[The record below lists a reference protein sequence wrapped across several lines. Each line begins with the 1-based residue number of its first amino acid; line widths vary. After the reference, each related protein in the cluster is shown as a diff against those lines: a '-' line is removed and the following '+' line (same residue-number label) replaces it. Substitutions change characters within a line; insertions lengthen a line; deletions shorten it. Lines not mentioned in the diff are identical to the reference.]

1 MFDEVQEKISLL
13 LIMLLVTALAAAGCG
28 GGGGAKESQDNPP
41 AAGKPAVKEGN
52 DIVIAVNANFIT
64 LDPYNAG
71 DTLSISGSRTMY
83 QGLMG
88 FDDNMQVVP
97 VLAKEHKVSEDG
109 LVYTFTLNENIK
121 FHDGTLLDA
130 EAVKVNLDRVRDEK
144 NNLRLRKSFAK
155 VKEVEAV
162 DAKTVKITLSE
173 PYSAFLNKMAMALMI
188 SPKALQEFGDQIFQH
203 PVGTG
208 PYKFKEWVQGDHL
221 TVEKNADYWEQGL
234 PKADSITFKA
244 VPENGSR
251 IAMLKTGEADF
262 VYPMPTEQVA
272 EVDGKDGLTVEK
284 NASTIVRY
292 ITLNTMKKPF
302 DDVKVRQAIN
312 YAINKEAYIK
322 VVKSG
327 YGEKLDSSMSPKTQ
341 YYAQQSGYDY
351 DLEKAKQLLGEAG
364 YPEGFEAEI
373 WGSNDTETM
382 KGMQFIQQQLQLA
395 GIKLDVKP
403 MEEGTLSNEINSAEK
418 PEDAKVQMWYVS
430 WSPSSGDADGATRG
444 LFSSEMFP
452 PAGANTAYYKNEN
465 VDRWIAE
472 VNAVTDPERQK
483 AIYADIQKTV
493 WDEAPWAFLGVDQ
506 VLSGKKTY
514 IEGIKV
520 LPDGSISVR
529 EAEVK
534 H

>member
-1 MFDEVQEKISLL
+1 MKFRKKSSLL
-13 LIMLLVTALAAAGCG
+13 LMMLLAAALTVAGCG
-28 GGGGAKESQDNPP
+28 GGGGKEAGDAKPGNEKPAAKEGD
-41 AAGKPAVKEGN
+41 

-97 VLAKEHKVSEDG
+97 VLAKEYKVSDDG
-109 LVYTFTLNENIK
+109 LVYTFTLNENVK
-121 FHDGTLLDA
+121 FHDGTPLDA
-130 EAVKVNLDRVRDEK
+130 KAVKVNLDRGRDEK
-144 NNLRLRKSFAK
+144 NNLRLRKSLAK
-155 VKEVEAV
+155 IKEVEAA
-162 DAKTVKITLSE
+162 DEKTVKITLTE

-188 SPKALQEFGDQIFQH
+188 SPKALEEHGDQIFQH

-208 PYKFKEWVQGDHL
+208 PYKFKEWVQGNHL
-221 TVEKNADYWEQGL
+221 IVEKNTEYWEQGL

-272 EVDGKDGLTVEK
+272 EVDGKDGIIVEK

-327 YGEKLDSSMSPKTQ
+327 FGEKLTSTMSAKTQ
-341 YYAQQSGYDY
+341 HYAEQSGYDY
-351 DLEKAKQLLGEAG
+351 DLEKAKQLLSEAG

-403 MEEGTLSNEINSAEK
+403 MEEGTLSNEINSAAK

-452 PAGANTAYYKNEN
+452 PAGSNTAYYKNEN
-465 VDRWIAE
+465 VDKWIAE
-472 VNAVTDPERQK
+472 ANTVTDPEKQK

-506 VLSGKKTY
+506 VLSGKKSY
-514 IEGIKV
+514 IEGVKV

-529 EAEVK
+529 DAEVK